1 MKNYFTFFLLFF
13 IYISAEAEDLEYT
26 KDIFSS
32 ALINFQN
39 SDFTNIKLNNNL
51 KNIDTNNSFLFIYTP
66 GSMNDDRMDGICSTY
81 NEFAYLNEFFYNI
94 NKVYKVYFY
103 LNCTNKI
110 QGDMKI
116 PNASNFPFPYQ
127 GVSKHEKIR
136 KNLINLINDFKKLGF
151 AQNQI
156 FLIGHSCGAWHS
168 LFIASQNEN
177 LVNSVISFSPS
188 CFGPRYL
195 YFQRRGFLKHRRNDI
210 KKISSAQSLSS
221 IIFVSPDDIRENYMT
236 LKWIKKIEGVK
247 IIKTLKRKNKHY
259 IYNSLRCNFHS
270 DYNLKEIPILD
281 GHNLHFSYCFKK
293 YSLEIKNFFQSRIS

>member
-1 MKNYFTFFLLFF
+1 
-13 IYISAEAEDLEYT
+13 
-26 KDIFSS
+26 
-32 ALINFQN
+32 
-39 SDFTNIKLNNNL
+39 
-51 KNIDTNNSFLFIYTP
+51 
-66 GSMNDDRMDGICSTY
+66 
-81 NEFAYLNEFFYNI
+81 
-94 NKVYKVYFY
+94 
-103 LNCTNKI
+103 
-110 QGDMKI
+110 MKI

-236 LKWIKKIEGVK
+236 LK
-247 IIKTLKRKNKHY
+247 
-259 IYNSLRCNFHS
+259 
-270 DYNLKEIPILD
+270 
-281 GHNLHFSYCFKK
+281 
-293 YSLEIKNFFQSRIS
+293 